1 VDNTITTKPFTG
13 KVAIVTG
20 AGSPI
25 GLGLSMSLALVEAGA
40 QVTMSDIDK
49 ESLKESATLSEA

>member
-1 VDNTITTKPFTG
+1 MTTKPFTG